1 MEFLLIAL
9 GVIMGI
15 LTSYTDIKTGFIED
29 KHVFPIAGI
38 GVLYYLYYGLA
49 VKHDLFYAFSGLIGL
64 AIGFLLGYLLYL
76 MGGWA
81 SGDVVILMG
90 YSALFPY
97 ASSYAKIVPPYAA
110 RYPLHSITL
119 LFNSILA
126 VFPFIFFY
134 SLAVLV
140 VRRRTTRLKEVFLD
154 KWPKPFEVALWVSA
168 AFVVLGIVGE
178 ALPPHFGVLIWAIT
192 IATLA
197 KLQKVGDVVGILL
210 FAYGAFETPE
220 IIYSYLKL
228 AATFYAFKVF
238 FSLVKV
244 LREEVL
250 TKRVTVDELKEW
262 DILGEWI
269 YEKDGKIYRDRESS
283 FDKLVRALRTLDLNA
298 LRVEYDKLIASPTAE
313 GLKKEDLE
321 TLKALVNEG
330 ALENEFLVRNAMP
343 FAPALFLGFLISV
356 FYGDLFWWLVLK
368 SIGL

>member
-154 KWPKPFEVALWVSA
+154 KWLKPFELALWISA
-168 AFVVLGIVGE
+168 AFVILRVVGR
-178 ALPPHFGVLIWAIT
+178 AIPPQFGVLIWAIA
-192 IATLA
+192 IVILA

-210 FAYGAFETPE
+210 FAYGAFKTPE

-228 AATFYAFKVF
+228 AATFYTFKVF

-283 FDKLVRALRTLDLNA
+283 FDKVIRALKTLNLNA
-298 LRVEYDKLIASPTAE
+298 LRVEYDKLIAPPTAE
-313 GLKKEDLE
+313 GLRKEDIE

-330 ALENEFLVRNAMP
+330 KLEDEFVVRNAMP

-368 SIGL
+368 SSGL

>member
-1 MEFLLIAL
+1 
-9 GVIMGI
+9 
-15 LTSYTDIKTGFIED
+15 
-29 KHVFPIAGI
+29 
-38 GVLYYLYYGLA
+38 
-49 VKHDLFYAFSGLIGL
+49 
-64 AIGFLLGYLLYL
+64 
-76 MGGWA
+76 
-81 SGDVVILMG
+81 
-90 YSALFPY
+90 
-97 ASSYAKIVPPYAA
+97 
-110 RYPLHSITL
+110 
-119 LFNSILA
+119 
-126 VFPFIFFY
+126 
-134 SLAVLV
+134 V

-178 ALPPHFGVLIWAIT
+178 ALPLHFGVLIWAIT
-192 IATLA
+192 IAILA

-298 LRVEYDKLIASPTAE
+298 LRVEYDKLIAPPTAE
-313 GLKKEDLE
+313 GLRKEDIE

-330 ALENEFLVRNAMP
+330 KLEDEFVVRNAMP

-368 SIGL
+368 SSGL

>member
-140 VRRRTTRLKEVFLD
+140 VRRRTTRLKEVFL
-154 KWPKPFEVALWVSA
+154 
-168 AFVVLGIVGE
+168 
-178 ALPPHFGVLIWAIT
+178 
-192 IATLA
+192 
-197 KLQKVGDVVGILL
+197 
-210 FAYGAFETPE
+210 
-220 IIYSYLKL
+220 
-228 AATFYAFKVF
+228 
-238 FSLVKV
+238 
-244 LREEVL
+244 
-250 TKRVTVDELKEW
+250 
-262 DILGEWI
+262 
-269 YEKDGKIYRDRESS
+269 
-283 FDKLVRALRTLDLNA
+283 
-298 LRVEYDKLIASPTAE
+298 
-313 GLKKEDLE
+313 
-321 TLKALVNEG
+321 
-330 ALENEFLVRNAMP
+330 
-343 FAPALFLGFLISV
+343 
-356 FYGDLFWWLVLK
+356 
-368 SIGL
+368 

>member
-140 VRRRTTRLKEVFLD
+140 VRRRTTRLKEVFLN

-178 ALPPHFGVLIWAIT
+178 ALPLHFGVLIWAIT
-192 IATLA
+192 IAILA

-313 GLKKEDLE
+313 GLKKEDVE

>member
-38 GVLYYLYYGLA
+38 GILYYLYYGIA
-49 VKHDLFYAFSGLIGL
+49 IKHDVFHAFSGLIGL

-178 ALPPHFGVLIWAIT
+178 ALPLHFGVLIWAIT
-192 IATLA
+192 IAILA

>member
-178 ALPPHFGVLIWAIT
+178 ALPLHFGVLIWAIT
-192 IATLA
+192 IAILA